1 MSVPE
6 EASPTSAPDS
16 DPVPPEQVVRPWRLV
31 NLPKIEDPR
40 GNLTALEG
48 LREIPF
54 AIRRVY
60 WIYNVPGGEK
70 RGGHAYRELQEM
82 IIALSGSF
90 DAVVD
95 DGTSTARY
103 SLNRGYVGL
112 YVSRM
117 VWRQLENFS
126 TNAVCL
132 VLASAPYDERDYVR
146 SRQEFV
152 DLARGR

>member
-6 EASPTSAPDS
+6 EASAQPARASNLDPPGAPA
-16 DPVPPEQVVRPWRLV
+16 RPWRLL

-40 GNLTALEG
+40 GNLTALESM
-48 LREIPF
+48 REIPF
-54 AIRRVY
+54 AIQRVY
-60 WIYNVPGGEK
+60 WVYNVPGGEK
-70 RGGHAYRELQEM
+70 RGGHAYRELQET

-90 DAVVD
+90 DVLVD
-95 DGTSTARY
+95 DGTSTERY
-103 SLNRGYVGL
+103 SLNRGYAGL
-112 YVSRM
+112 YVSRL

-152 DLARGR
+152 ELVQGR

>member
-1 MSVPE
+1 MSVPD
-6 EASPTSAPDS
+6 EASREHLRPSDS
-16 DPVPPEQVVRPWRLV
+16 VARAGVWRLIG
-31 NLPKIEDPR
+31 LPKIEDPR

-48 LREIPF
+48 MREIPF

-90 DAVVD
+90 EVVVD
-95 DGTSTARY
+95 DGASEARY
-103 SLNRGYVGL
+103 ALNRGYLGL
-112 YVSRM
+112 YVSRL
-117 VWRQLENFS
+117 VWRRLENFS

-132 VLASAPYDERDYVR
+132 VLASGPYDERDYIR
-146 SRQEFV
+146 SRRAFV
-152 DLARGR
+152 DLVPGR